1 MECFLIDFFLFI
13 VFWVMGSHLK
23 NWDIY
28 ISFQGEETCEDLII
42 VPHFVEVEEIFSM
55 IFYFKLEGFFKLYLV
70 FLFWLN
76 VLNYYCL
83 FLLGCLYCWLVVII
97 VEESFNLGR
106 WIL

>member
-1 MECFLIDFFLFI
+1 
-13 VFWVMGSHLK
+13 MGSHLK

-55 IFYFKLEGFFKLYLV
+55 IFYFNLEGFFKLYLV

-83 FLLGCLYCWLVVII
+83 FSFGCCYNWVVII
-97 VEESFNLGR
+97 IRNRIFGDGPQPSPNF
-106 WIL
+106 IYS